1 MSITA
6 KRTSRIRDEKLL
18 AAVMSIPAN
27 VTLVRLELAYI
38 AAVTRTSSSR
48 VEASQRLG
56 ISTRCLQ
63 YKLKEADV
71 FGFDYGRRDP
81 EYFHSK

>member
-18 AAVMSIPAN
+18 AAVMAIPAN

-48 VEASQRLG
+48 VEAAQSLG

-81 EYFHSK
+81 EYFHAK